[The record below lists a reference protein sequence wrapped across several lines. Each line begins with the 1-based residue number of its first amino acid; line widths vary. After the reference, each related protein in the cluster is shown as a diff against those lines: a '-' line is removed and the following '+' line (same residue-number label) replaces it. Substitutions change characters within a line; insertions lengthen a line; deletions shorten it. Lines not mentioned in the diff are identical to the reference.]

1 MKTSLVI
8 TSEDLKNLNKATFD
22 AFIQS
27 GKYTLTLVEAY
38 SQFGKPLINTLIT
51 NKLLHNMNRQTSG
64 RGAKHR
70 YLISDII
77 AAIKAWEVM

>member
-8 TSEDLKNLNKATFD
+8 TSDDLKDMNKATFD

-27 GKYTLTLVEAY
+27 GKYAVTLTEAY
-38 SQFGKPLINTLIT
+38 KQFGKAHIDILIT
-51 NKLLHNMNRQTSG
+51 NKLLKNSG
-64 RGAKHR
+64 ELPGKHK

-77 AAIKAWEVM
+77 AATKAWDAM

>member
-1 MKTSLVI
+1 MSTSLVI
-8 TSEDLKNLNKATFD
+8 TSEDLKNLNRATFE

-38 SQFGKPLINTLIT
+38 SQFGKPLINSLIT
-51 NKLLHNMNRQTSG
+51 NKLLHNMNIQTSG

-77 AAIKAWEVM
+77 AAIKAWDAM

>member
-27 GKYTLTLVEAY
+27 GKYAVTLSEAY
-38 SQFGKPLINTLIT
+38 KQFGKAHIDLLIT
-51 NKLLHNMNRQTSG
+51 NKLLKNVG
-64 RGAKHR
+64 ELPGKHK
-70 YLISDII
+70 YLISDIL
-77 AAIKAWEVM
+77 AATKAWELM